1 VGKILRTL
9 LIILAVSMPM
19 WPGTATGSDPVVHA
33 VLFWSKTCPH
43 CHYVIE
49 EVLPPIHQRYGS
61 QFRLKMLEN
70 GQPGSAEAYRSA
82 VQLFNV
88 PPERQGVPAL
98 IIGNQMLVG
107 SREIPEQL
115 PGLIEHYLAAGGV
128 DYPPLA
134 GLDQAAG
141 VEVCGTQ
148 PCSALATEAPAATT
162 PAPATGPAAV
172 VAPTPDPVANTLAG
186 AVLVGL
192 AAVLIY
198 APLTLARAA
207 PRDPDAKPSQTPRP
221 RSGGDGARRT
231 GWSWLVPVLGVI
243 GLGVASYLA
252 YTKLAHSDV
261 ICGPV
266 GDCDAVQ
273 LSPYSELLGIP
284 VAVLGALAYLGILFL
299 WVTQRMLPEGMASVA
314 RWTLF
319 ALAMVGAAFSF
330 YLTFLEPFV
339 IGAVCVWCLTSAVC
353 MTLLLLLASVE
364 LRRWRAAPGR

>member
-1 VGKILRTL
+1 MGKILRTL

-19 WPGTATGSDPVVHA
+19 WPGATAASDPIVYA
-33 VLFWSKTCPH
+33 LLFWSKTCPH

-61 QFRLKMLEN
+61 QFRLKMLEM
-70 GQPGSAEAYRSA
+70 GQPGSVEAYRSA

-98 IIGNQMLVG
+98 IIGDQILVG

-115 PGLIEHYLAAGGV
+115 PGLIEHYLANGGV
-128 DYPPLA
+128 AYPPLA
-134 GLDQAAG
+134 GLDLTVG

-148 PCSALATEAPAATT
+148 PCTTMAAGTPTATT
-162 PAPATGPAAV
+162 ADPAPHPASV

-192 AAVLIY
+192 AASLIY

-207 PRDPDAKPSQTPRP
+207 QRDRDVKPSPTQRP
-221 RSGGDGARRT
+221 RSGGRADQPAR
-231 GWSWLVPVLGVI
+231 WSWLIPVLSVV
-243 GLGVASYLA
+243 GLAVASYLA

-284 VAVLGALAYLGILFL
+284 VALLGGLAYLGILFF

-314 RWTLF
+314 QWTLF
-319 ALAMVGAAFSF
+319 SLAIVGAAFSF

-339 IGAVCVWCLTSAVC
+339 IGAVCVWCLTSAMC
-353 MTLLLLLASVE
+353 MALILLLASVE
-364 LRRWRAAPGR
+364 LRRWRRAPGR

>member
-1 VGKILRTL
+1 VGKTLRVL
-9 LIILAVSMPM
+9 LLGLVVGIAM
-19 WPGTATGSDPVVHA
+19 WPGAAIGSDPVVHA
-33 VLFWSKTCPH
+33 VLFWSRTCPH

-61 QFRLKMLEN
+61 QFRLKMVES
-70 GQPGSAEAYRSA
+70 GQPGSVEAYRSA

-98 IIGNQMLVG
+98 INGDHMLVG

-115 PGLIEHYLAAGGV
+115 PGLIERYLAAGGV
-128 DYPPLA
+128 SYPPLA
-134 GLDQAAG
+134 GLDQAG

-148 PCSALATEAPAATT
+148 PCSPVATET
-162 PAPATGPAAV
+162 PAPTPADPAPEPAAV
-172 VAPTPDPVANTLAG
+172 VAPTSDPVANTLAG
-186 AVLVGL
+186 SVLVGL

-198 APLTLARAA
+198 APVTVARAA
-207 PRDPDAKPSQTPRP
+207 PRASELKPSPTQRPRP
-221 RSGGDGARRT
+221 VGDAARHAR
-231 GWSWLVPVLGVI
+231 WSWLVPVLGLV

-284 VAVLGALAYLGILFL
+284 VALLGGLAYLGILFL

-353 MTLLLLLASVE
+353 MALILLLSSGE